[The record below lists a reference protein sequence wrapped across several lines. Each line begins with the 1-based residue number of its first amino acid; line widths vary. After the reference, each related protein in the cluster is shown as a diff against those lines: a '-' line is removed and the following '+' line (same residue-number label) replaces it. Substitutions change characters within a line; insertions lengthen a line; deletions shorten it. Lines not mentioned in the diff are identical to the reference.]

1 MAAKKYK
8 YNPQTLSYDE
18 VNLSVGARIL
28 KFVLYLSPSI
38 VMGLIFA
45 FFFTKQIDSPKEA
58 LLKNE
63 IELYK
68 SEFERLKA
76 DLDLANS
83 VLDDI
88 EKRDEDLYR
97 VALYADK
104 FPEELRLMGV
114 GGSEKYAYLKG
125 FSNSELIK
133 STSETMDLLE
143 RRLNS
148 QRLSFKELLDLAK
161 NKEKMLASIPAIQ
174 PVRNN
179 DLKHM
184 ASGFGYRIDPIYK
197 TRRMHTGMDFTANI
211 GTEVYSTGDGVVE
224 SLEKS
229 GWGYGQC
236 I

>member
-8 YNPQTLSYDE
+8 YNPETLSYNE
-18 VNLSVGARIL
+18 VNLSWGARIL

-76 DLDLANS
+76 DLNLANS

-114 GGSEKYAYLKG
+114 GGSEKYAYLNG
-125 FSNSELIK
+125 FSNSELMK
-133 STSETMDLLE
+133 STSETMDMLE

-179 DLKHM
+179 DLKHKRNLRCQA
-184 ASGFGYRIDPIYK
+184 ASLAVPII
-197 TRRMHTGMDFTANI
+197 RPI
-211 GTEVYSTGDGVVE
+211 SSSGT
-224 SLEKS
+224 
-229 GWGYGQC
+229 
-236 I
+236 